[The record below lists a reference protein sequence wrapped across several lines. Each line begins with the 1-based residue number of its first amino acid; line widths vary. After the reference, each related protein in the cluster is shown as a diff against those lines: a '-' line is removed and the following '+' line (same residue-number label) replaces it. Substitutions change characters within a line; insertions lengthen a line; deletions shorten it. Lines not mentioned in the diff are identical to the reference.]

1 MKKSLIINAFIL
13 SLLMLP
19 QVAYAQ
25 TASGSVNN
33 VITFIKSLIGFV
45 AAAGTVVCALIIAY
59 GGFRYMTSVG
69 SPDSMESAKKTM
81 WNAGIG
87 LIIVL
92 GAYLITGII
101 SQFATTAGFTAGQ

>member
-1 MKKSLIINAFIL
+1 MRKSKILSALILASLIV
-13 SLLMLP
+13 P

-33 VITFIKSLIGFV
+33 VITFIKSIIGFIT
-45 AAAGTVVCALIIAY
+45 AAGTVVCSLIIAY

-69 SPDSMESAKKTM
+69 SPDSMETAKKTM

-101 SQFATTAGFTAGQ
+101 SQFATSAGFGAGS

>member
-1 MKKSLIINAFIL
+1 MRKSQIISALVIASLIV
-13 SLLMLP
+13 P

-25 TASGSVNN
+25 TTSGSVNN
-33 VITFIKSLIGFV
+33 IVTFIKSIIGFIT
-45 AAAGTVVCALIIAY
+45 AAGTVVCSLIIAY

-69 SPDSMESAKKTM
+69 APDSMESAKKTM

-87 LIIVL
+87 LVIIL

-101 SQFATTAGFTAGQ
+101 SQFATSAGFGAGQ

>member
-1 MKKSLIINAFIL
+1 MRKSLIINAIIL
-13 SLLMLP
+13 SFLMLP
-19 QVAYAQ
+19 QIAYAQ

-33 VITFIKSLIGFV
+33 VITFIKSIIGFI

-59 GGFRYMTSVG
+59 GGFKYMTSVG
-69 SPDSMESAKKTM
+69 APDQMETAKKTM

-87 LIIVL
+87 LVIVL

-101 SQFATTAGFTAGQ
+101 SQFATAAGFGTGQ